1 MLVSSLLC
9 GLWSRNQGVA
19 LLAIAD
25 VLAIGSFTNTH
36 PGWLL
41 AVRANELD
49 IGDMQCRF
57 DLDDAGL
64 PGSSSLDVLLDD
76 IDAVDDDPVPID
88 HIDAHLALLAFVPTR
103 CHQDKVA
110 TSNLSH
116 PLTLPLFFCT
126 RA

>member
-1 MLVSSLLC
+1 MLVSSPLC
-9 GLWSRNQGVA
+9 SLWPRNQGVA
-19 LLAIAD
+19 LLAITD
-25 VLAIGSFTNTH
+25 VLAVGSFTNTH

-49 IGDMQCRF
+49 VGNMQCRF
-57 DLDDAGL
+57 HLDDARL
-64 PGSSSLDVLLDD
+64 PRSSPLDVLLDD
-76 IDAVDDDPVPID
+76 IDAFDDDPVPID

-103 CHQDKVA
+103 CHQDNVA

-126 RA
+126 GA